1 MRLLEKYIFEILRK
15 PSVMQKED
23 NIGFVRDAY
32 YKEGLMKRFQD
43 IDWDE
48 DKFVSYSG
56 VDFVI
61 RESRDSGDD
70 LIAVFMLDGEEPAGY
85 VALYYWM
92 GGVKI
97 GTIAVGIQ
105 YRSGATKKIYGCIVN
120 EFGLLYSDNNQTPEA
135 RGVWNSLF
143 KSGKFDM
150 YAVEYPGMKRYEVK
164 SMERDGDR
172 SSKEL
177 GLVDDELSLYGD
189 EGDEDSMRFLLC
201 IEKKS

>member
-1 MRLLEKYIFEILRK
+1 MDRK
-15 PSVMQKED
+15 PDIEVSCVE
-23 NIGFVRDAY
+23 FVRDAY
-32 YKEGLMKRFQD
+32 YKEKSMDHFCD

-48 DKFVSYSG
+48 DKFVSYGG

-61 RESRDSGDD
+61 RDSDE
-70 LIAVFMLDGEEPAGY
+70 LIAVFMLNGEEPAGY
-85 VALYYWM
+85 VALYRWM